1 MRKTT
6 IGVIGNASRPG
17 VVLPAALLEAAEETG
32 REIAEHGAVLVTGGT
47 GGVMEAAARGAQE
60 RDGLS
65 VGFLPQADHAHANPH
80 LDLAFPTG
88 MGTMRNL
95 LTARC
100 CDALIMIGGGVG
112 TLNELTIAYDVGTP
126 VIALRGSGG
135 WSDRIVHALVDGRWL
150 DERRVAELEFAGSP
164 AAAVRLALAA
174 STRPRRTGGLTAH
187 TGHAGD

>member
-17 VVLPAALLEAAEETG
+17 VELPFALLETATEVGRMVAA
-32 REIAEHGAVLVTGGT
+32 ADAVLVTGGT
-47 GGVMEAAARGAQE
+47 GGVMEAASKGAHE
-60 RDGLS
+60 AGGL
-65 VGFLPQADHAHANPH
+65 VIGFLPQADHSHANPY
-80 LDLAFPTG
+80 LDVAFPTG

-95 LTARC
+95 LTSRC

-126 VIALRGSGG
+126 VIAIRGSGG
-135 WSDRIVHALVDGRWL
+135 WSDRIVHSLVDGCWI
-150 DERRVAELEFAGSP
+150 DERRVAKLAFADD
-164 AAAVRLALAA
+164 AEDAVAQAIVA
-174 STRPRRTGGLTAH
+174 STLPRRTGGLTAH